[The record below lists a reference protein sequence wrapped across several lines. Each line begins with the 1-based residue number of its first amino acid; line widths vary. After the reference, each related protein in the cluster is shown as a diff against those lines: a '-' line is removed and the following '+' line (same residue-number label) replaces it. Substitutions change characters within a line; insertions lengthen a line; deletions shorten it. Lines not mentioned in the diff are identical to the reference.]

1 MKLLNKLTT
10 SGICI
15 LTSAFLSAFFFFFS
29 FLSCLFFF
37 FLVPRDD
44 EIGQLIKGLPR
55 VVFLSIFKPLKSTR
69 RLFQSTESPVLNA
82 NCESGSGLS

>member
-15 LTSAFLSAFFFFFS
+15 LTSAFLSAFFFS
-29 FLSCLFFF
+29 FLFFLAFFF

-55 VVFLSIFKPLKSTR
+55 VVFLSIFKPLKSTK
-69 RLFQSTESPVLNA
+69 RLFQSTESPVLKA
-82 NCESGSGLS
+82 NCESGSGKS